1 MDKTFW
7 NERFGEPGF
16 MYGDQPN
23 DFLKATSYT
32 LKPGGRIL
40 CLAEGEGRNAVYL
53 ASQGFDVTCVDF
65 SESGLKKTQQ
75 LAETHGVSVC
85 TECADLSQYEIEHE
99 AWDGI
104 VMIFGHFNEA
114 LRASLYPR
122 IRIGL
127 KPGGTLLMEV
137 YTKDQLS
144 FGTGGPKT
152 IEYLYDKQELE
163 AAFSDFSS
171 VLIQE
176 VTREINEGAYHKG
189 ISATVQVIATK

>member
-23 DFLKATSYT
+23 DFLKAQAHS

-53 ASQGFDVTCVDF
+53 ATQGFDVTCVDF

-75 LAETHGVSVC
+75 LAETHGVSGC
-85 TECADLSQYEIEHE
+85 TEC
-99 AWDGI
+99 
-104 VMIFGHFNEA
+104 
-114 LRASLYPR
+114 
-122 IRIGL
+122 
-127 KPGGTLLMEV
+127 
-137 YTKDQLS
+137 
-144 FGTGGPKT
+144 
-152 IEYLYDKQELE
+152 

-171 VLIQE
+171 VSIQE
-176 VTREINEGAYHKG
+176 VTREINEGSYHNG
-189 ISATVQVIATK
+189 MSATDQVIAVK

>member
-53 ASQGFDVTCVDF
+53 AAQGFDVTCVDF

-85 TECADLSQYEIEHE
+85 TECADLSQYEIKHE

-144 FGTGGPKT
+144 FGTGGPKS
-152 IEYLYDKQELE
+152 IEFLYDKQELE
-163 AAFSDFSS
+163 AAFSEFSS

>member
-23 DFLKATSYT
+23 DFLKATSSS

-53 ASQGFDVTCVDF
+53 ATQGFDVTCVDF
-65 SESGLKKTQQ
+65 SESGLKKTQK
-75 LAETHGVSVC
+75 LSESHGVTVC
-85 TECADLSQYEIEHE
+85 TVCADLGQYQIEHE

-104 VMIFGHFNEA
+104 VMIFGHFNEG
-114 LRASLYPR
+114 LRASLYQR
-122 IRIGL
+122 MSAGL

-144 FGTGGPKT
+144 YGTGGPKS

-163 AAFSDFSS
+163 AAFSEFSS
-171 VLIQE
+171 VSIQE
-176 VTREINEGAYHKG
+176 IIREINEGEYHKG
-189 ISATVQVIATK
+189 VSATVQLIAIK

>member
-23 DFLKATSYT
+23 DFLKAQSFSLT
-32 LKPGGRIL
+32 PGGRIL
-40 CLAEGEGRNAVYL
+40 CLAEGEGRNGVYL
-53 ASQGFDVTCVDF
+53 AAQGFDVTCVDF

-75 LAETHGVSVC
+75 LAETHEVSVC
-85 TECADLSQYEIEHE
+85 TECADLTHYEIEHD

-104 VMIFGHFNEA
+104 VMIFGHFDED
-114 LRASLYPR
+114 LRASLYQR
-122 IRIGL
+122 IRKGL
-127 KPGGTLLMEV
+127 KQGGTLLMEV
-137 YTKDQLS
+137 YSKVQLS
-144 FGTGGPKT
+144 HGTGGPKS

-171 VLIQE
+171 VSIEEL
-176 VTREINEGAYHKG
+176 TREINEGAYHQG
-189 ISATVQVIATK
+189 LSATIQVKAIK

>member
-23 DFLKATSYT
+23 DFLKAQAHT
-32 LKPGGRIL
+32 LKPGGKIL

-53 ASQGFDVTCVDF
+53 ATQGFDVTCVDF

-85 TECADLSQYEIEHE
+85 TECADLSHYEIEHE

-104 VMIFGHFNEA
+104 VMIFGHFDED
-114 LRASLYPR
+114 LRTSLYQR
-122 IRIGL
+122 MSAGL

-137 YTKDQLS
+137 YSKEQLS

-152 IEYLYDKQELE
+152 IEYLNSKQELE
-163 AAFSDFSS
+163 AAFAEFSS
-171 VLIQE
+171 VSIQE
-176 VTREINEGAYHKG
+176 VTREIKEGAFHNG
-189 ISATVQVIATK
+189 MSATVQVQCIK

>member
-23 DFLKATSYT
+23 DFLKAQSFF

-53 ASQGFDVTCVDF
+53 ATQGFDVTCVDF

-75 LAETHGVSVC
+75 LSDTHGVSVC
-85 TECADLSQYEIEHE
+85 TECADLSHYEIEQD

-104 VMIFGHFNEA
+104 VMIFGHFNED
-114 LRASLYPR
+114 LRASLYQR
-122 IRIGL
+122 IRKGL
-127 KPGGTLLMEV
+127 KRGGTLLMEV
-137 YTKDQLS
+137 YSKAQLS
-144 FGTGGPKT
+144 RGTGGPKS

-163 AAFSDFSS
+163 AAFSDFNS
-171 VLIQE
+171 VSIEEL
-176 VTREINEGAYHKG
+176 TREINEGAYHNG
-189 ISATVQVIATK
+189 MSATIQVKAIK

>member
-23 DFLKATSYT
+23 DFLKAQAHS
-32 LKPGGRIL
+32 LKPRGRIL

-53 ASQGFDVTCVDF
+53 ATQGFDVTCVDF

-85 TECADLSQYEIEHE
+85 TECADLSHYEIEHE

-104 VMIFGHFNEA
+104 VMIFGHFDEV
-114 LRASLYPR
+114 LRASLYQR
-122 IRIGL
+122 IRAGL
-127 KPGGTLLMEV
+127 KLGGTLIMEV
-137 YTKDQLS
+137 YTKEQLS

-152 IEYLYDKQELE
+152 IEYLYDKHELE
-163 AAFSDFSS
+163 ASFSDFNS
-171 VLIQE
+171 VSIQE
-176 VTREINEGAYHKG
+176 VTREINEG
-189 ISATVQVIATK
+189 S

>member
-23 DFLKATSYT
+23 DFLKATSSS

-53 ASQGFDVTCVDF
+53 ATQGFDVTCVDF
-65 SESGLKKTQQ
+65 SESGLKKTEQ
-75 LAETHGVSVC
+75 LSESHGVSVC
-85 TECADLSQYEIEHE
+85 TVCADLGLYEIEHE

-104 VMIFGHFNEA
+104 VMIFGHFNEG
-114 LRASLYPR
+114 LRASLYKR
-122 IRIGL
+122 ISAGL

-144 FGTGGPKT
+144 YGTGGPKS

-163 AAFSDFSS
+163 AAFSEFSS
-171 VLIQE
+171 VSIQE
-176 VTREINEGAYHKG
+176 VIREINEGEYHKG
-189 ISATVQVIATK
+189 LSATVQVIAIK

>member
-23 DFLKATSYT
+23 DFLKAQSFS

-40 CLAEGEGRNAVYL
+40 CLAEGEGRNGVYL
-53 ASQGFDVTCVDF
+53 ATQGYDVTCVDF

-75 LAETHGVSVC
+75 LSDTHGVSVC
-85 TECADLSQYEIEHE
+85 TECADLSHYEIEQD

-104 VMIFGHFNEA
+104 VMIFGHFNED
-114 LRASLYPR
+114 LRASLYQR
-122 IRIGL
+122 IRKGL
-127 KPGGTLLMEV
+127 KRGGTLLMEV
-137 YTKDQLS
+137 YSKAQLS
-144 FGTGGPKT
+144 HGTGGPKS

-163 AAFSDFSS
+163 AAFSDFNS
-171 VLIQE
+171 VSIEEL
-176 VTREINEGAYHKG
+176 TREINEGAYHNG
-189 ISATVQVIATK
+189 MSATIQVKAIK

>member
-23 DFLKATSYT
+23 DFLKAQSFS

-53 ASQGFDVTCVDF
+53 ATQGFDVTCVDF
-65 SESGLKKTQQ
+65 SEFGLKKTQH
-75 LAETHGVSVC
+75 LADTHRVSVY
-85 TECADLSQYEIEHE
+85 TECADLSHYDIEHD

-104 VMIFGHFNEA
+104 VMIFGHFNED
-114 LRASLYPR
+114 LRASLYQR
-122 IRIGL
+122 IRKGL
-127 KPGGTLLMEV
+127 KRGGTLLMEV
-137 YTKDQLS
+137 YSKAQLS
-144 FGTGGPKT
+144 HGTGGPKS

-163 AAFSDFSS
+163 AIFSDFTSLS
-171 VLIQE
+171 IQE
-176 VTREINEGAYHKG
+176 VTREINEGAYHNG
-189 ISATVQVIATK
+189 MSATIQIKVFK

>member
-23 DFLKATSYT
+23 DFLKANALT
-32 LKPGGRIL
+32 LKPGGKIL

-53 ASQGFDVTCVDF
+53 ATQGFDVTCVDF

-75 LAETHGVSVC
+75 LSESHGVSVC
-85 TECADLSQYEIEHE
+85 TICADLHHFNIEPE

-104 VMIFGHFNEA
+104 VMIFGHFNEG
-114 LRASLYPR
+114 LRASLYER
-122 IRIGL
+122 MRAGL

-137 YTKDQLS
+137 YTKEQLS
-144 FGTGGPKT
+144 FGTGGPKS
-152 IEYLYDKQELE
+152 IEYLYDKQELD
-163 AAFSDFSS
+163 AAFAEFSS
-171 VLIQE
+171 VSLQE
-176 VTREINEGAYHKG
+176 VTREIKEGAFHNG
-189 ISATVQVIATK
+189 MSATVQVLCIK

>member
-7 NERFGEPGF
+7 NEGFGEPGF

-23 DFLKATSYT
+23 DFLKANALT
-32 LKPGGRIL
+32 LKPGGKIL

-53 ASQGFDVTCVDF
+53 ATKGFDVTCVDF

-122 IRIGL
+122 IRIGI

-189 ISATVQVIATK
+189 TSATVQVIATK

>member
-23 DFLKATSYT
+23 DFLRATSSS

-53 ASQGFDVTCVDF
+53 ATQGFDVTCVDF
-65 SESGLKKTQQ
+65 SESGLKKTEQ
-75 LAETHGVSVC
+75 LSESHGVSVC
-85 TECADLSQYEIEHE
+85 TVCADLGQYEIEHE

-104 VMIFGHFNEA
+104 VMIFGHFNEG
-114 LRASLYPR
+114 LRASLYQR
-122 IRIGL
+122 ISAGL
-127 KPGGTLLMEV
+127 KPGGVLLMEV

-144 FGTGGPKT
+144 YGTGGPKS
-152 IEYLYDKQELE
+152 IEFLYDKQELE
-163 AAFSDFSS
+163 AAFSEFSS
-171 VLIQE
+171 VSIQE
-176 VTREINEGAYHKG
+176 IIREINEGEFHKG
-189 ISATVQVIATK
+189 MSSTLQVNATK